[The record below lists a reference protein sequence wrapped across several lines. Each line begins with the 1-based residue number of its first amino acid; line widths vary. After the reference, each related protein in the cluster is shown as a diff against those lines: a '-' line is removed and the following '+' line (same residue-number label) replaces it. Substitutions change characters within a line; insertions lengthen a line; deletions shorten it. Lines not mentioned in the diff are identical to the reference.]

1 MGIWLILR
9 DWIPIN
15 QDLLGKLLMT
25 HREGRNIYLIA
36 EQGEYF
42 DFGSGKNYKTRP
54 DCELILDAPDG
65 IALLWKQ

>member
-1 MGIWLILR
+1 
-9 DWIPIN
+9 
-15 QDLLGKLLMT
+15 MT

-65 IALLWKQ
+65 IALLWKQQNQNNIVPLLYGNQIEL